1 MIKILLELGIQRKP
15 IASMNEGNLEMFHF
29 IHTFIDA
36 QW

>member
-1 MIKILLELGIQRKP
+1 MIKILLELQRKP